1 MECVDCGKYT
11 YTIHSKYGSVA
22 LCDECASK
30 RRHAELEEK
39 SAEVHK
45 ASDFSCWGHDDI
57 SELFWVHLGR
67 YIKEPNEHSTTLM
80 LMAFRWACHDNKG
93 LANSFSNALKW
104 AKIDLYAEH
113 EKWIEKRRKN
123 EQ

>member
-1 MECVDCGKYT
+1 
-11 YTIHSKYGSVA
+11 
-22 LCDECASK
+22 
-30 RRHAELEEK
+30 
-39 SAEVHK
+39 
-45 ASDFSCWGHDDI
+45 
-57 SELFWVHLGR
+57 
-67 YIKEPNEHSTTLM
+67 M